1 MPFSAPLVPLTSADA
16 RDNSFAANAAL
27 ITPGAGDQLDPAG
40 KYYKY
45 FVAAT
50 GGDVTFRTYKG
61 ADATALTMTVSAGM
75 ILPGRIRRITAA
87 TATVHGWF
95 D

>member
-27 ITPGAGDQLDPAG
+27 ITPGVGDQLDPAG
-40 KYYKY
+40 QYFKY

-50 GGDVTFRTYKG
+50 GGSVTFTTYKG
-61 ADATALTMTVSAGM
+61 ADATTLTMTVSDGM

>member
-1 MPFSAPLVPLTSADA
+1 MPFSASLVPLTSADA
-16 RDNSFAANAAL
+16 RDGSYSANAAL
-27 ITPGAGDQLDPAG
+27 ITPGAGDQLDPSG
-40 KYYKY
+40 QYYKY

-50 GGDVTFRTYKG
+50 GGSVTFTTYKG
-61 ADATALTMTVSAGM
+61 ADGTTLTMTVADGM

-87 TATVHGWF
+87 DGTIHGWF